1 MDDIRMLLNGGYAM
15 LSFDFSPLFR
25 STVGF
30 DRVMSLLDQAMAAG
44 EGGYPPY
51 NIEKTGEDQYRIVV
65 AVAGFAEE
73 DLTVEQKATTLLVA
87 GRKTPREEGVTF
99 LHRGLAGRPFERRFE
114 LADHVRVVGAR
125 LANGLLEI
133 ELVREVPEALKPR
146 RIAITG
152 GEQKAKPTLIEGEK
166 VSQAA

>member
-1 MDDIRMLLNGGYAM
+1 M

-30 DRVMSLLDQAMAAG
+30 DRVMNLLDQAMAAG

-51 NIEKTGEDQYRIVV
+51 NIEKTAEDQYRIVV
-65 AVAGFAEE
+65 AVAGFGE
-73 DLTVEQKATTLLVA
+73 DELTIEQKATTLLVA
-87 GRKTPREEGVTF
+87 GRKAAREGDVTY
-99 LHRGLAGRPFERRFE
+99 LHRGLAGRSFERRFE
-114 LADHVRVVGAR
+114 LADHVKVSGAR

-133 ELVREVPEALKPR
+133 DLVREVPEALKPR
-146 RIAITG
+146 RIAIASEVAG
-152 GEQKAKPTLIEGEK
+152 KGKPTLIEGEK